1 MQADVLPLLTFDVDL
16 DFCFKSLLLILMG
29 FWCAIF
35 YGSNLRG
42 AIHNIV
48 GRPGRHTLRKFAP
61 MIGKELPVRTLFPQ
75 GMHFH
80 LDSIERVVIRPISSA
95 EDKSIILFRILVFTG
110 V

>member
-16 DFCFKSLLLILMG
+16 DFRFKSLLFMG

-35 YGSNLRG
+35 YGSNFHD

-48 GRPGRHTLRKFAP
+48 GRPRRHTLGKFAP

-95 EDKSIILFRILVFTG
+95 EDKSIILFQILAFTG